1 MREKEKEGFQAD
13 RVLSYFKV
21 EWKVLLAVTVSGL
34 IYNLGLLAGPWFEG
48 RMTGCLVDILNGLG
62 QFSDMAVLVAAYVA
76 AIAVVQI
83 SRYIKRFYVRR
94 FANNVN
100 RRMKEVLYGSLVRKS
115 RASLREEGEGTVMT
129 KAILDV
135 DDCVE
140 GMRKFTT
147 EIFDTGVALA
157 AYAGMLLF
165 YDWHLALLCMIFP
178 PISYITAEKMKKMVQ
193 RTGAAYKIQSGVLS
207 AATLDRAQNAITYRV
222 FGCEQE
228 RQQAYESNLDA
239 YEKSAVKANIWS
251 TAMPPIY
258 RVISMAGCLFILYF
272 GQKNVLGRGWRVWDI
287 ASFTTFLACFVK
299 LSVKSSSAAKLFN
312 AVHKAQVSW
321 NRIKGLLGAQDKM
334 QDSAAETKDR
344 NGQEIKQYKSALNKN
359 GQEADAEKEKKRTFA
374 GGKTSPLLQVSHLT
388 FSYPDGKMILDDIS
402 FSAEKGQIIGITGP
416 VACGKSTLGKVFLCE
431 YPYDGQIL
439 LDGRELQ
446 KETAAQ
452 RTDQIGYLG
461 HDPELFA
468 DSIAEN
474 ILLGDPEDANRYL
487 KLVCLDQEVG
497 EMSEGMQTLVGNGGV
512 RLSGGQAQRL
522 ALARTLCHKKPLLIL
537 DDPFSALDQTTE
549 REVFANLKETAKDS
563 MILLFSHRLYL
574 FPELG
579 QVIWMENGRTVTG
592 THAELMKKVPEYA
605 ELIRAEEWER
615 KDEA

>member
-1 MREKEKEGFQAD
+1 MREKEKGGFQAD
-13 RVLSYFKV
+13 RVFSYFKV

-48 RMTGCLVDILNGLG
+48 QMTGCLVDILNGLG
-62 QFSDMAVLVAAYVA
+62 QFSDMTVLVAAYVA
-76 AIAVVQI
+76 AIAVVQV

-165 YDWHLALLCMIFP
+165 YDWHLAFLCMIFP

-207 AATLDRAQNAITYRV
+207 AATLDRAQNAIMYRV

-228 RQQAYESNLDA
+228 RQQAYEKNLDA

-272 GQKNVLGRGWRVWDI
+272 GQKNVLGRGWRAWDI
-287 ASFTTFLACFVK
+287 ASFATFLACFVK

-312 AVHKAQVSW
+312 AVHRAQVSW
-321 NRIKGLLGAQDKM
+321 NRIKELLGAQDKM

-344 NGQEIKQYKSALNKN
+344 NGQ
-359 GQEADAEKEKKRTFA
+359 
-374 GGKTSPLLQVSHLT
+374 KTSSLLQVSHLT
-388 FSYPDGKMILDDIS
+388 FAYPDGKTILDDIS

-497 EMSEGMQTLVGNGGV
+497 EMNGGVQTLVGNGGV

-522 ALARTLCHKKPLLIL
+522 ALARTLCHKKQLLIL

-549 REVFANLKETAKDS
+549 REIFANLKETAKDS

-574 FPELG
+574 FPELD

-605 ELIRAEEWER
+605 ELIRAEEGER

>member
-1 MREKEKEGFQAD
+1 MREKEKGGFQAD
-13 RVLSYFKV
+13 RVFSYFKV

-48 RMTGCLVDILNGLG
+48 QMTGCLVDILNGLG
-62 QFSDMAVLVAAYVA
+62 QFSDMTVLVAAYVA
-76 AIAVVQI
+76 AIAVVQV

-165 YDWHLALLCMIFP
+165 YDWHLAFLCMIFP

-228 RQQAYESNLDA
+228 RQQAYERNLDA

-272 GQKNVLGRGWRVWDI
+272 GQKNVLGRGWRAWDI
-287 ASFTTFLACFVK
+287 ASFATFLACFVK

-312 AVHKAQVSW
+312 AVHSAQVSW
-321 NRIKGLLGAQDKM
+321 NRIKELLGAQDKM

-344 NGQEIKQYKSALNKN
+344 NGQ
-359 GQEADAEKEKKRTFA
+359 
-374 GGKTSPLLQVSHLT
+374 KTSPLLQVSHLT
-388 FSYPDGKMILDDIS
+388 FAYPDGKTILDDIS

-461 HDPELFA
+461 HDSELFA

-497 EMSEGMQTLVGNGGV
+497 EMNGGVQTLVGNGGV

-522 ALARTLCHKKPLLIL
+522 ALARTLCHKKQLLIL

-549 REVFANLKETAKDS
+549 REIFANLKETAKDS

-574 FPELG
+574 FPELD

-605 ELIRAEEWER
+605 ELIRAEEGER

>member
-1 MREKEKEGFQAD
+1 MREKEKGGFQAD

-62 QFSDMAVLVAAYVA
+62 QFSGMAVLVTAYVA
-76 AIAVVQI
+76 AIAVMQI

-272 GQKNVLGRGWRVWDI
+272 GQKNVLGRGWRAWDI

-344 NGQEIKQYKSALNKN
+344 NGQGIKQYKSALNKN
-359 GQEADAEKEKKRTFA
+359 GQEADAEKEEKRAFA
-374 GGKTSPLLQVSHLT
+374 GRKTFPLLQVSHLT
-388 FSYPDGKMILDDIS
+388 FAYPDGKMILDDIS

-497 EMSEGMQTLVGNGGV
+497 EMSEGVQTLVGNGGV

-574 FPELG
+574 FSELD
-579 QVIWMENGRTVTG
+579 QVIWMENGRTVAG

-605 ELIRAEEWER
+605 ELIRAEEGER

>member
-1 MREKEKEGFQAD
+1 MREKEKGGFQAD
-13 RVLSYFKV
+13 RVFSYFKV

-48 RMTGCLVDILNGLG
+48 RMTGCLVDILNGFG

-272 GQKNVLGRGWRVWDI
+272 GQKNVLGRGWRAWDI

-359 GQEADAEKEKKRTFA
+359 GQEADAEKEEKRAFA
-374 GGKTSPLLQVSHLT
+374 GRKTFPLLQVSHLT
-388 FSYPDGKMILDDIS
+388 FAYPDGKMILDDIS

-497 EMSEGMQTLVGNGGV
+497 EMSEGVQTLVGNGGV

-549 REVFANLKETAKDS
+549 REIFANLKETAKDS

-574 FPELG
+574 FPELD

-592 THAELMKKVPEYA
+592 THAELMKKVSEYA
-605 ELIRAEEWER
+605 ELIRAEEGER

>member
-1 MREKEKEGFQAD
+1 MREKEKGGFQAD

-62 QFSDMAVLVAAYVA
+62 QFSGMAVLVTAYVA

-272 GQKNVLGRGWRVWDI
+272 GQKNVLGRGWRAWDI

-321 NRIKGLLGAQDKM
+321 NRIKGLLEAQDKM

-344 NGQEIKQYKSALNKN
+344 NGQGIKQYKSALNKN
-359 GQEADAEKEKKRTFA
+359 GQEADAEKEEKRAFA
-374 GGKTSPLLQVSHLT
+374 GRKTFPLLQVSHLT
-388 FSYPDGKMILDDIS
+388 FAYPDGKMILDDIS

-497 EMSEGMQTLVGNGGV
+497 EMSEGVQTLVGNGGV

-574 FPELG
+574 FSELD
-579 QVIWMENGRTVTG
+579 QVIWMENGRTVAG

-605 ELIRAEEWER
+605 ELIRAEEGER

>member
-1 MREKEKEGFQAD
+1 MREKEKGGFQAD
-13 RVLSYFKV
+13 RVFSYFKV

-48 RMTGCLVDILNGLG
+48 QMTGCLVDILNGLG
-62 QFSDMAVLVAAYVA
+62 QFSDMTVLVAAYVA
-76 AIAVVQI
+76 AIAVVQV

-165 YDWHLALLCMIFP
+165 YDWHLAFLCMIFP

-207 AATLDRAQNAITYRV
+207 AATLDRAQNAIMYRV

-228 RQQAYESNLDA
+228 RQQAYERNLDA

-251 TAMPPIY
+251 TAMPSIY

-272 GQKNVLGRGWRVWDI
+272 GQKNVLGRGWRAWDI
-287 ASFTTFLACFVK
+287 ASFATFLACFVK

-312 AVHKAQVSW
+312 AVHRAQVSW
-321 NRIKGLLGAQDKM
+321 NRIKELLGAQDKM
-334 QDSAAETKDR
+334 QDSAEETKDR
-344 NGQEIKQYKSALNKN
+344 NGQ
-359 GQEADAEKEKKRTFA
+359 
-374 GGKTSPLLQVSHLT
+374 KTSSLLQVSHLT
-388 FSYPDGKMILDDIS
+388 FAYPDGKTILDDIS

-497 EMSEGMQTLVGNGGV
+497 EMNGGVQTLVGNGGV

-522 ALARTLCHKKPLLIL
+522 ALARTLCHKKQLLIL

-549 REVFANLKETAKDS
+549 REIFANLKETAKDS

-574 FPELG
+574 FPELD

-605 ELIRAEEWER
+605 ELIRAEEGER

>member
-1 MREKEKEGFQAD
+1 MREKEKGGFQAD

-272 GQKNVLGRGWRVWDI
+272 GQKNVLGRGWRAWDI

-344 NGQEIKQYKSALNKN
+344 NGQGIKQYKSALNKN
-359 GQEADAEKEKKRTFA
+359 GQEADAEKEEKQAFA
-374 GGKTSPLLQVSHLT
+374 GRKTSPLLQVSHLT
-388 FSYPDGKMILDDIS
+388 FAYPDGKMILDDIS

-497 EMSEGMQTLVGNGGV
+497 EMSEGVQTLVGNGGV

-574 FPELG
+574 FPELD

-605 ELIRAEEWER
+605 ELIRAEEGER

>member
-1 MREKEKEGFQAD
+1 MREKEKGGFQAD

-62 QFSDMAVLVAAYVA
+62 QFSDMAVLAAAYVA

-272 GQKNVLGRGWRVWDI
+272 GQKNVLGRGWRAWDI

-321 NRIKGLLGAQDKM
+321 NRIKGLLEAQDKM

-344 NGQEIKQYKSALNKN
+344 NSQGIKQYKSALNEN
-359 GQEADAEKEKKRTFA
+359 GQKADAEKEEKQAFVGR
-374 GGKTSPLLQVSHLT
+374 KTSPLLQVSHLT
-388 FSYPDGKMILDDIS
+388 FAYPDGKMILDDIS

-497 EMSEGMQTLVGNGGV
+497 EMSEGVQTLVGNGGV

-574 FPELG
+574 FPELD

-605 ELIRAEEWER
+605 ELIRAEEGER

>member
-1 MREKEKEGFQAD
+1 MREKEKGGFQAD

-272 GQKNVLGRGWRVWDI
+272 GQKNVLGRGWRAWNI

-321 NRIKGLLGAQDKM
+321 NRIKGLLEAQDKM
-334 QDSAAETKDR
+334 QNSAAETKDR
-344 NGQEIKQYKSALNKN
+344 NSQGIKQYKSALNEN
-359 GQEADAEKEKKRTFA
+359 GQKADAEKEEKQAFVGR
-374 GGKTSPLLQVSHLT
+374 KTSPLLQVSHLT
-388 FSYPDGKMILDDIS
+388 FAYPDGKMILDDIS

-416 VACGKSTLGKVFLCE
+416 VACGKSTLGKAFLCE

-497 EMSEGMQTLVGNGGV
+497 EMSEGVQTLVGNGGV

-574 FPELG
+574 FPELD

-605 ELIRAEEWER
+605 ELIRAEEGER

>member
-1 MREKEKEGFQAD
+1 MREKEKGGFQAD

-76 AIAVVQI
+76 AIAIVQI

-251 TAMPPIY
+251 TAIPPIY

-272 GQKNVLGRGWRVWDI
+272 GQKNVLGRGWRAWDI

-344 NGQEIKQYKSALNKN
+344 NGQRIKQYKSALNKN
-359 GQEADAEKEKKRTFA
+359 GQEADAEKEEKRAFA
-374 GGKTSPLLQVSHLT
+374 GRKTSPLLQVSHLT
-388 FSYPDGKMILDDIS
+388 FAYPDGKMILDDIS

-497 EMSEGMQTLVGNGGV
+497 EMSEGVQTLVGNGGV

-574 FPELG
+574 FPELD
-579 QVIWMENGRTVTG
+579 QVIWMENGRTVAG

-605 ELIRAEEWER
+605 ELIRAEEGER

>member
-1 MREKEKEGFQAD
+1 MREKEKGGFQAD

-48 RMTGCLVDILNGLG
+48 RMTGCLVDILNGFG

-272 GQKNVLGRGWRVWDI
+272 GQKNVLGRGWRAWDI

-344 NGQEIKQYKSALNKN
+344 NG
-359 GQEADAEKEKKRTFA
+359 R
-374 GGKTSPLLQVSHLT
+374 KTSPLLQVSHLT
-388 FSYPDGKMILDDIS
+388 FAYPDGKMILDDIS

-439 LDGRELQ
+439 LDGREVQ

-497 EMSEGMQTLVGNGGV
+497 EMSEGVQTLVGNGGV

-574 FPELG
+574 FPELD

-605 ELIRAEEWER
+605 ELICAEEGER

>member
-1 MREKEKEGFQAD
+1 MREKEKGGFQPD

-21 EWKVLLAVTVSGL
+21 EWKVLFAVTVSGL

-62 QFSDMAVLVAAYVA
+62 QFSDMAVLVAGYVA
-76 AIAVVQI
+76 AIAVVQS

-165 YDWHLALLCMIFP
+165 YDWRLALLCMIFP
-178 PISYITAEKMKKMVQ
+178 PISYMTAEKMKKMVQ
-193 RTGAAYKIQSGVLS
+193 RTGAAYKVQSGVLS

-228 RQQAYESNLDA
+228 RQQAYENNLDA

-251 TAMPPIY
+251 TAMPPLY

-272 GQKNVLGRGWRVWDI
+272 GQKNILGTGWRAWDI

-321 NRIKGLLGAQDKM
+321 NRIKGLLGAQDAEAQNESKVQNDQKM
-334 QDSAAETKDR
+334 
-344 NGQEIKQYKSALNKN
+344 
-359 GQEADAEKEKKRTFA
+359 
-374 GGKTSPLLQVSHLT
+374 SPLLQVSHLT
-388 FSYPDGKMILDDIS
+388 FSYPDGRKILDDIS

-416 VACGKSTLGKVFLCE
+416 VACGKSTLGKAFLCE
-431 YPYDGQIL
+431 YPYEGQIL
-439 LDGRELQ
+439 FEGRELQ
-446 KETAAQ
+446 AETRAE
-452 RTDQIGYLG
+452 RTGQIGYLG

-468 DSIAEN
+468 DSIESN
-474 ILLGDPEDANRYL
+474 VLLGDSEDAKKYL
-487 KLVCLDQEVG
+487 KLVCLDQEVA
-497 EMSEGMQTLVGNGGV
+497 EMNGGVQTLVGNGGV

-537 DDPFSALDQTTE
+537 DDPFSALDRTTE
-549 REVFANLKETAKDS
+549 REIFENLKETAKDS
-563 MILLFSHRLYL
+563 IVLLFSHRLYL
-574 FPELG
+574 FPELD
-579 QVIWMENGRTVTG
+579 QVIWMENGKTLVG
-592 THAELMKKVPEYA
+592 SHEALMKKVPEYA
-605 ELIRAEEWER
+605 DLIRAEEGER
-615 KDEA
+615 SDEA